1 MPIFL
6 VDNQPSVDLDLK
18 RLELWALQF
27 NLLVFI
33 LPIYL
38 IFIWIPILKN
48 NQILLDLILGPCFI

>member
-18 RLELWALQF
+18 RWELWALQF